1 MLTVFLCL
9 TSLFRFMV
17 ISINDVPALTQVLGP
32 DIKKFRGVSN
42 RIDEVVEKIL
52 SKLPTAKDTSHVEDD
67 E

>member
-1 MLTVFLCL
+1 
-9 TSLFRFMV
+9 MV